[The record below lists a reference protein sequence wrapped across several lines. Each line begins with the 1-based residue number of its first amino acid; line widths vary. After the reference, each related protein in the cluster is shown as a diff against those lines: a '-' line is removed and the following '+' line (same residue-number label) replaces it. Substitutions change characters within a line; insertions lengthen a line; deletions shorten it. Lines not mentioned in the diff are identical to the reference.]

1 MFSTVMVRICRS
13 KKCSCPLEPSVGSPT
28 RKGFDRKGTAWWSC
42 SLLRPWCLRVLS
54 RVVKQKAMM
63 IILGM
68 WLDFLKCPSN
78 GTIAV
83 EAITS
88 GSRMGQSHSPS
99 CFETS
104 NHQLQAQILVAWNT
118 SCIYEEGAP
127 AHLLLLFSSCF
138 FHMFFNVFPWNF
150 KVLLLHV
157 VIAWR
162 DCPSQHP
169 LPNCYGFS
177 IFLDKSMETMPL
189 TQWPTLLCQTINPS
203 IKSGNLV
210 SHDAMSAWLC
220 RGSCS
225 WITSIDTSAQDQV
238 WKRPCKCPTQ
248 LLCTYTC
255 MQTHFFYSIFHC
267 LFENVVFPIPI
278 ELQM

>member
-88 GSRMGQSHSPS
+88 GFRMGQSHSPS

-104 NHQLQAQILVAWNT
+104 NHQPQAQIFVAWNT
-118 SCIYEEGAP
+118 SCIYKEG
-127 AHLLLLFSSCF
+127 HLHTSSLCFHHVFFICFSMSFHANSKSCF
-138 FHMFFNVFPWNF
+138 YTLSLHEET
-150 KVLLLHV
+150 VLHSTLFR
-157 VIAWR
+157 IAM
-162 DCPSQHP
+162 DS
-169 LPNCYGFS
+169 LSFS
-177 IFLDKSMETMPL
+177 
-189 TQWPTLLCQTINPS
+189 
-203 IKSGNLV
+203 
-210 SHDAMSAWLC
+210 
-220 RGSCS
+220 
-225 WITSIDTSAQDQV
+225 TSP
-238 WKRPCKCPTQ
+238 WKRCLWHNGLHCCVKQSIHRSNLGIWYRMMPCPHD
-248 LLCTYTC
+248 Y
-255 MQTHFFYSIFHC
+255 
-267 LFENVVFPIPI
+267 VVVRV
-278 ELQM
+278 LGSQV